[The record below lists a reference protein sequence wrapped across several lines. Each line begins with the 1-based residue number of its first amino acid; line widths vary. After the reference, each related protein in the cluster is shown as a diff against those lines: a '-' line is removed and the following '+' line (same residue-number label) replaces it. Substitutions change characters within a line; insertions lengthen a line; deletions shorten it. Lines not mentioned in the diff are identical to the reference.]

1 MNFKE
6 YKRRINSAEFAKF
19 DELEVINGTG
29 EAVKG
34 IAICEIKRKDTDA
47 LMIEPETIE
56 LPVSEEQRYIFSKE
70 ANNDQLS
77 AASRIKLKFNQD

>member
-6 YKRRINSAEFAKF
+6 YKRRINSAEFVKF

-47 LMIEPETIE
+47 IMIEPETIE
-56 LPVSEEQRYIFSKE
+56 LPADESVRYVLTEEGKRE
-70 ANNDQLS
+70 AEK
-77 AASRIKLKFNQD
+77 IKLKFNLD